1 MTVCT
6 CRQWRQ
12 FSCVTDTQC
21 RQWNTGDRCCQG
33 GRCCYQEEEEVT
45 GELTEE
51 VIEGVTEEVTEEGTE
66 EVTEE
71 VFEEVTEDNA
81 KEVKEDL
88 SVNTN
93 NANNVTKKF
102 IETPNEKE
110 NIIINAAEDVSI
122 NLNVND
128 IKITVQTL
136 RNENESEEN
145 KIKGI
150 NKKK

>member
-45 GELTEE
+45 N
-51 VIEGVTEEVTEEGTE
+51 

-71 VFEEVTEDNA
+71 VAEEEYARIVEQGRLA
-81 KEVKEDL
+81 VLELERM
-88 SVNTN
+88 
-93 NANNVTKKF
+93 A
-102 IETPNEKE
+102 
-110 NIIINAAEDVSI
+110 AAEADQEAWIDRQIEAAAEEGQQRIANAEQAQELERVDY
-122 NLNVND
+122 D
-128 IKITVQTL
+128 IAIPSQHSYL
-136 RNENESEEN
+136 
-145 KIKGI
+145 G
-150 NKKK
+150 